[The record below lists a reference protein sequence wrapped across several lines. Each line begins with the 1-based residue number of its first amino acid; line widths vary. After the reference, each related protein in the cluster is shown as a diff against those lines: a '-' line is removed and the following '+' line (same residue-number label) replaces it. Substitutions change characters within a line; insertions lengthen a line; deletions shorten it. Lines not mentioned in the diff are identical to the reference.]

1 MLQVR
6 TLTRAF
12 RGLVAV
18 KDVSFD
24 VENNEIVALIGPN
37 GAGKTTCFNMIA
49 GALKPTAGSVLLDGE
64 VITGLRP
71 EQIAMKGLVRTF
83 QIVRPMRTMTVLEN
97 AMIGAFAR
105 TAAVDQALEIASSS
119 LTRVGLQNKAYAL
132 ASSLTLPDRKM
143 LELARAIAAQP
154 RLLLLDE
161 VMAGLR
167 AAESD
172 RIVEIIR
179 VLKADGMTVLLIEH
193 IMRVVMALA
202 DRIIVLHHGEKLAE
216 GKPSEIA
223 ADPKVIESYL
233 GKRARTLMTD
243 ILLDVRDLEV
253 RYGEARALNGISFNV
268 PANSLTAIVGANG
281 AGKTTLVRAVAGMI
295 RSKRG
300 RIVFDGADITRME
313 FSETCELGIGQVAE
327 GRQIFPNLTVD
338 ENLQLGGTLRRS
350 ANSFGVNQRRVFD
363 MFPRLAERRKQKAGT
378 LSGGEQQMLAIGRC
392 LMSNPRLI
400 MFDEPSLGLAPLMV
414 DAIFAAILEL
424 KNSGVTVMLIEQNVA
439 ESLEV
444 AEFATVLENGEIA
457 LSGAAADVADDD
469 RVRKAY
475 LGL

>member
-1 MLQVR
+1 M
-6 TLTRAF
+6 
-12 RGLVAV
+12 
-18 KDVSFD
+18 
-24 VENNEIVALIGPN
+24 
-37 GAGKTTCFNMIA
+37 
-49 GALKPTAGSVLLDGE
+49 LLDGE

-233 GKRARTLMTD
+233 GK
-243 ILLDVRDLEV
+243 
-253 RYGEARALNGISFNV
+253 
-268 PANSLTAIVGANG
+268 
-281 AGKTTLVRAVAGMI
+281 K
-295 RSKRG
+295 SK
-300 RIVFDGADITRME
+300 
-313 FSETCELGIGQVAE
+313 
-327 GRQIFPNLTVD
+327 
-338 ENLQLGGTLRRS
+338 
-350 ANSFGVNQRRVFD
+350 
-363 MFPRLAERRKQKAGT
+363 
-378 LSGGEQQMLAIGRC
+378 LS
-392 LMSNPRLI
+392 
-400 MFDEPSLGLAPLMV
+400 
-414 DAIFAAILEL
+414 
-424 KNSGVTVMLIEQNVA
+424 
-439 ESLEV
+439 
-444 AEFATVLENGEIA
+444 
-457 LSGAAADVADDD
+457 
-469 RVRKAY
+469 
-475 LGL
+475 

>member
-233 GKRARTLMTD
+233 GKRASSHD
-243 ILLDVRDLEV
+243 
-253 RYGEARALNGISFNV
+253 RYTVGCPRPRGPLWRGSRVEWHQLQRA
-268 PANSLTAIVGANG
+268 
-281 AGKTTLVRAVAGMI
+281 
-295 RSKRG
+295 
-300 RIVFDGADITRME
+300 
-313 FSETCELGIGQVAE
+313 GQ
-327 GRQIFPNLTVD
+327 QSHCN
-338 ENLQLGGTLRRS
+338 RR
-350 ANSFGVNQRRVFD
+350 
-363 MFPRLAERRKQKAGT
+363 
-378 LSGGEQQMLAIGRC
+378 C
-392 LMSNPRLI
+392 
-400 MFDEPSLGLAPLMV
+400 
-414 DAIFAAILEL
+414 
-424 KNSGVTVMLIEQNVA
+424 
-439 ESLEV
+439 
-444 AEFATVLENGEIA
+444 
-457 LSGAAADVADDD
+457 
-469 RVRKAY
+469 
-475 LGL
+475 

>member
-64 VITGLRP
+64 AITGLRP

-233 GKRARTLMTD
+233 GKRAR
-243 ILLDVRDLEV
+243 
-253 RYGEARALNGISFNV
+253 
-268 PANSLTAIVGANG
+268 
-281 AGKTTLVRAVAGMI
+281 
-295 RSKRG
+295 
-300 RIVFDGADITRME
+300 
-313 FSETCELGIGQVAE
+313 
-327 GRQIFPNLTVD
+327 
-338 ENLQLGGTLRRS
+338 
-350 ANSFGVNQRRVFD
+350 
-363 MFPRLAERRKQKAGT
+363 
-378 LSGGEQQMLAIGRC
+378 LS
-392 LMSNPRLI
+392 
-400 MFDEPSLGLAPLMV
+400 
-414 DAIFAAILEL
+414 
-424 KNSGVTVMLIEQNVA
+424 
-439 ESLEV
+439 
-444 AEFATVLENGEIA
+444 
-457 LSGAAADVADDD
+457 
-469 RVRKAY
+469 
-475 LGL
+475 